1 MQETLQT
8 SPVFTTVQKTFIQQ
22 NLGLT
27 TCVKLSKAY
36 IWKMAWV
43 MNLKWIPASHIWNL
57 SHLQTVQMVV
67 LEMVSGNWHFDD
79 MMLRRFLSFSLLA
92 GVKRELIW
100 RWDGL
105 PEIHS
110 KAFITRS
117 FPTNVCRNEW
127 LNSFPF
133 VRKYQLEIMRKW
145 PENKSRPSD
154 CLIQGQS

>member
-27 TCVKLSKAY
+27 TCVMLSKAY
-36 IWKMAWV
+36 VWKMTSV
-43 MNLKWIPASHIWNL
+43 INLKWIPASHIWNL
-57 SHLQTVQMVV
+57 SHLQTVQMVI
-67 LEMVSGNWHFDD
+67 LEMVSGNCHFDD
-79 MMLRRFLSFSLLA
+79 MMLRIFLSIFLLA
-92 GVKRELIW
+92 WVKTELTGDCIAS
-100 RWDGL
+100 RRYIL
-105 PEIHS
+105 RPLSHVPS
-110 KAFITRS
+110 
-117 FPTNVCRNEW
+117 PQNVCWNKW

-133 VRKYQLEIMRKW
+133 VHKYQLEIMRKW